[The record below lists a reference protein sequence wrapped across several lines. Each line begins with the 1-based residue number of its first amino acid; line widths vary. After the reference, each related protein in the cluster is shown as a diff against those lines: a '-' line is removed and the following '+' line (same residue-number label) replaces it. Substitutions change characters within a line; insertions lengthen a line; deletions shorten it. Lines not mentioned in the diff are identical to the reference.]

1 MLQWLADRGPGF
13 VSADYSVWQVNV
25 LPVPVQV
32 LLWEL
37 PLCVMVHPG
46 ISWKLKFE
54 FPVGIKKKIVFPC
67 FSWYTPNPTSKFRGI
82 WNAALRCRHTLC
94 IGHFMGCRKD
104 DHAITSIYARY

>member
-54 FPVGIKKKIVFPC
+54 FPVGIKKNC
-67 FSWYTPNPTSKFRGI
+67 FSLAFPGTRQIQHPSSEVSGTQ
-82 WNAALRCRHTLC
+82 H
-94 IGHFMGCRKD
+94 
-104 DHAITSIYARY
+104 

>member
-54 FPVGIKKKIVFPC
+54 FPVGIKKKLFFLAFPGTRQIQHP
-67 FSWYTPNPTSKFRGI
+67 SSEVSGTQ
-82 WNAALRCRHTLC
+82 H
-94 IGHFMGCRKD
+94 
-104 DHAITSIYARY
+104 

>member
-54 FPVGIKKKIVFPC
+54 FPVGIKKNC
-67 FSWYTPNPTSKFRGI
+67 FSLLFLVHAKSNIQVPWYLER
-82 WNAALRCRHTLC
+82 
-94 IGHFMGCRKD
+94 
-104 DHAITSIYARY
+104 SIKVQAYPLHWSLHGLPQR